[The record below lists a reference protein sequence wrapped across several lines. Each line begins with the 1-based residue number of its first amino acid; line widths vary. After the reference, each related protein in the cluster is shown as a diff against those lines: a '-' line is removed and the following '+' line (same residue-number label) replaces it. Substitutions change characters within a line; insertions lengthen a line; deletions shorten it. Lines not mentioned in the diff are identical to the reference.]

1 MTDITTETVSKTRS
15 RARDLILLL
24 LCNVMFGAQYPATKV
39 AVTNMGPVLLAV
51 LTYLLGLFCLLPF
64 LILENRAHPD
74 QSPPLAV
81 FDKKNFMPFFM
92 ATILGFFPASVIL
105 AWGIDRSLASNAAL
119 LTLSIPIFTAIL
131 ASIVRDERMTIWRWI
146 SFVLGVGGAVIC
158 SDIDWK
164 NLSVFGARYLL
175 GNLLILAG
183 CCGSA
188 FTNVY
193 SKDLLERFRPV
204 RLLVLS
210 YGFTGLFCLPLLWIF
225 EPVGWDTL
233 ASYPL
238 RTWLGLGILGL
249 FSWGLSMVLLF
260 WLLSRLEVMQV
271 SISFYLI
278 SFFGVALAALFL
290 HERIS
295 TSIIAGGALVI
306 AGTTLILFSD
316 QKQVAASTAETPRDS
331 TTL

>member
-1 MTDITTETVSKTRS
+1 
-15 RARDLILLL
+15 
-24 LCNVMFGAQYPATKV
+24 MFGAQYPATKA
-39 AVTNMGPVLLAV
+39 AVDNMGPVLVSV
-51 LTYLLGLFCLLPF
+51 LTYLLASLCLLPF
-64 LILENRAHPD
+64 LILENRAHPE
-74 QSPPLAV
+74 QAPALAV
-81 FDKKNFMPFFM
+81 FHKRNFVPFFM

-105 AWGIDRSLASNAAL
+105 AWGIDRSLAANAAL
-119 LTLSIPIFTAIL
+119 LTLSIPVFTAVL

-146 SFVLGVGGAVIC
+146 SFVLGIGGAVIC

-164 NLSVFGARYLL
+164 NLSVLNARYLL
-175 GNLLILAG
+175 GNFLILAG

-210 YGFTGLFCLPLLWIF
+210 YTFTGLFCLPFLWAL
-225 EPVGWDTL
+225 EPITWNTL
-233 ASYPL
+233 MSYPL

-278 SFFGVALAALFL
+278 SFFGIALAALFL

-295 TSIIAGGALVI
+295 PSIIAGGALVI

-316 QKQVAASTAETPRDS
+316 RK
-331 TTL
+331 

>member
-1 MTDITTETVSKTRS
+1 
-15 RARDLILLL
+15 
-24 LCNVMFGAQYPATKV
+24 MFGAQYPATKAAV
-39 AVTNMGPVLLAV
+39 ANMGPILLSV
-51 LTYLLGLFCLLPF
+51 LTYLLASLCLLPF
-64 LILENRAHPD
+64 LMLENRVHPE

-81 FDKKNFMPFFM
+81 FDKLNFVPFFM

-119 LTLSIPIFTAIL
+119 LTLSIPIFTAVL
-131 ASIVRDERMTIWRWI
+131 ASIVRDERMTIWRWM
-146 SFVLGVGGAVIC
+146 SFVLGIGGAVIC

-164 NLSVFGARYLL
+164 NLNVFSARYLL
-175 GNLLILAG
+175 GNFLILAG
-183 CCGSA
+183 CSGSA

-193 SKDLLERFRPV
+193 SKNLLARFRPV

-210 YGFTGLFCLPLLWIF
+210 YAFTGLFCLPFLWLF
-225 EPVGWDTL
+225 EPVTWNTL
-233 ASYPL
+233 SSYPL

-249 FSWGLSMVLLF
+249 FSWGLAMVLLF

-290 HERIS
+290 HETIS
-295 TSIIAGGALVI
+295 ASIIAGGALVI
-306 AGTTLILFSD
+306 AGTTIVLFSD
-316 QKQVAASTAETPRDS
+316 RS
-331 TTL
+331 

>member
-1 MTDITTETVSKTRS
+1 MPDVIAKTPSKTRTH
-15 RARDLILLL
+15 ARDLILLL
-24 LCNVMFGAQYPATKV
+24 LCNVMFGAQYPATKAAV
-39 AVTNMGPVLLAV
+39 ANMGPVLLSV
-51 LTYLLGLFCLLPF
+51 LTYLLGSLCLLPF
-64 LILENRAHPD
+64 LIQENRAHPE
-74 QSPPLAV
+74 QSPPLAI
-81 FDKKNFMPFFM
+81 FSKQNFVPFCL
-92 ATILGFFPASVIL
+92 ATIAGFFPASVIL

-119 LTLSIPIFTAIL
+119 LTLSIPIFTAVL

-164 NLSVFGARYLL
+164 NLSVFSARYLL
-175 GNLLILAG
+175 GNFLILAG

-210 YGFTGLFCLPLLWIF
+210 YAFTGVFCLPFLWAF
-225 EPVGWDTL
+225 EPVTWDTL
-233 ASYPL
+233 LSFPL

-249 FSWGLSMVLLF
+249 FSWGLAMVLLF
-260 WLLSRLEVMQV
+260 RILSRLEVMQV

-278 SFFGVALAALFL
+278 SFFGVTLAALFL
-290 HERIS
+290 QERIS
-295 TSIIAGGALVI
+295 ASIVAGGVLVI
-306 AGTTLILFSD
+306 GGTTLILFSD
-316 QKQVAASTAETPRDS
+316 RK
-331 TTL
+331 